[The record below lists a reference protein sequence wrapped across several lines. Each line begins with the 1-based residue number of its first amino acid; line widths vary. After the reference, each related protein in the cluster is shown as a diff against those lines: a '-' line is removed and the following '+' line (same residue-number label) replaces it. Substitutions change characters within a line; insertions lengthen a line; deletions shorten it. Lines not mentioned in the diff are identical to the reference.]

1 MFLYGFIIRLFVEN
15 FMSIFISCVLNYM
28 EPNRSTYGEITSLVF
43 AIGLLIFMF
52 VIIVSTT
59 YVMMFKKR
67 QELNEEVV
75 KKEIGS
81 FYEDLR
87 VDSVGALLYTP
98 IYILRRLIFCILILV
113 LPQYPLP

>member
-43 AIGLLIFMF
+43 AIGLLVFMF
-52 VIIVSTT
+52 VIILTTT
-59 YVMMFKKR
+59 YSMLFKKR
-67 QELNEEVV
+67 QELNEDEV
-75 KKEIGS
+75 KREIGS

-87 VDSVGALLYTP
+87 VDSLGALLYTP
-98 IYILRRLIFCILILV
+98 IYILRRLIFCILILTI
-113 LPQYPLP
+113 PQHPLI